1 MKNKPA
7 KAIVIALLSYPL
19 LVLLFESSLG
29 YFQPETASTLQITTV
44 DSDGSLNRRVLA
56 RLESDSQLYVAA
68 NHWPR
73 AWYTEALA
81 NPAVQVVSNI
91 EQGNYVA
98 VSVSAARS
106 VASRPGLSSLAPT
119 GADLLTCAG
128 DFNFNLNP
136 VTIMNF
142 HEACHQ

>member
-98 VSVSAARS
+98 VSVSAAEHER
-106 VASRPGLSSLAPT
+106 VA
-119 GADLLTCAG
+119 AD
-128 DFNFNLNP
+128 NP
-136 VTIMNF
+136 VGLMFRILTGF
-142 HEACHQ
+142 PPRYFLRLDPVD